1 MALDGLGQNG
11 KMKLHKDPLLHFIVA
26 GALLFAGDFLINPGE
41 TTSPATDPVHIGD
54 GEVRWLKET
63 FANQWQRPPTSE
75 ELRGLVAGFLEEELL
90 AREAKTLGLDRHD
103 TIVRRR
109 LAQKLAFLVDDTSRI
124 VEPSDEQ
131 LRQFQDANA
140 ERFRGEARVSF
151 AQVFFN
157 PARRMN
163 AESDA
168 EAALISVS
176 ASGGNERAATMGD
189 PILLETEFY
198 DVDARTVANL
208 FGEDFARTIFEL
220 KPGSWTGPVKSGY
233 GVHIVRVTNLSPATL
248 RSFEE
253 VRPKVL
259 EAWRHQREIETKAA
273 YLAKLR
279 EKYGVSVDNSA
290 APLLAPPRVE
300 ARTQ

>member
-1 MALDGLGQNG
+1 MFE
-11 KMKLHKDPLLHFIVA
+11 KYYTK
-26 GALLFAGDFLINPGE
+26 
-41 TTSPATDPVHIGD
+41 
-54 GEVRWLKET
+54 
-63 FANQWQRPPTSE
+63 
-75 ELRGLVAGFLEEELL
+75 
-90 AREAKTLGLDRHD
+90 
-103 TIVRRR
+103 
-109 LAQKLAFLVDDTSRI
+109 
-124 VEPSDEQ
+124 EQ
-131 LRQFQDANA
+131 LETLQQ
-140 ERFRGEARVSF
+140 
-151 AQVFFN
+151 
-157 PARRMN
+157 
-163 AESDA
+163 
-168 EAALISVS
+168 
-176 ASGGNERAATMGD
+176 RAATMGD